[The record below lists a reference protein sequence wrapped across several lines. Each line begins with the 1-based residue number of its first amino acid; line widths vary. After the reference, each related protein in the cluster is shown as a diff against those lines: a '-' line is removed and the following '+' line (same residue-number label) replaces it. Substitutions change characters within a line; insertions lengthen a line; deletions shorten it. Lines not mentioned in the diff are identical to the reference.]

1 MATLRTSS
9 LLGLLIGG
17 VLALGA
23 VAAPAGADTA
33 ADDPVGVLGAAATTT
48 TSVPSPSAASTIPG
62 APGVGSTAVTG
73 SFEVTLLTVE
83 DPVAGNE
90 LFPPEEGNRFIGVE
104 LEMRNT
110 SAEVQAFSSLLSVE
124 VVDAE
129 GQSWSPSLFAVSDR
143 STLDGDIPAG
153 ESRRGWIG
161 FEVPVVSTGLRLFVA
176 GDVFGGGT
184 PATFALDAD
193 RTSTIDSC
201 GGADNDHGVTSTDIT
216 ATRLPLAQW
225 ASRSTRRSSERWSP
239 TSGPLRR
246 SAVRTS

>member
-1 MATLRTSS
+1 VATLRTSS

-48 TSVPSPSAASTIPG
+48 TSVHSPSASSTIPG
-62 APGVGSTAVTG
+62 VPGVGSTAVTG

-83 DPVAGNE
+83 DPVAGNQ

-129 GQSWSPSLFAVSDR
+129 GQTWSPSLFAVSDR

-184 PATFALDAD
+184 PATFALDA
-193 RTSTIDSC
+193 TTA
-201 GGADNDHGVTSTDIT
+201 GPPTTVAAVTTTTT
-216 ATRLPLAQW
+216 A
-225 ASRSTRRSSERWSP
+225 
-239 TSGPLRR
+239 
-246 SAVRTS
+246 